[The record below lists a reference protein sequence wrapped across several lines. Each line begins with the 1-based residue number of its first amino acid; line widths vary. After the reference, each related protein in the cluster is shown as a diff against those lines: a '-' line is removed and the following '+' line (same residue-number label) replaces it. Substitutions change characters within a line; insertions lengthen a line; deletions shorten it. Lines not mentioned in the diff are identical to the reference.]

1 MSAQVIAV
9 SSDAKNNF
17 SKINQPSIRLIEGLG
32 VDGDAHYGKTVQH
45 IYLVKKDPT
54 APNLRQVHLMHAELF
69 DELADQ
75 GFEIL
80 PGDIGENIT
89 TRGIDLLG
97 LPTGARLTIS
107 DTVIEVT
114 GLRMPCKQLDDFQKG
129 LTKAVL
135 DKDADGHLII
145 KSGVMGIVVKGGEIR
160 AGDEIVIKLPTQP
173 HRSLSPV

>member
-9 SSDAKNNF
+9 SSDAENNF
-17 SKINQPSIRLIEGLG
+17 SKINQPSIHLIEGLG
-32 VDGDAHYGKTVQH
+32 VDGDAHNGKTVQH

-69 DELADQ
+69 DELTNQ
-75 GFEIL
+75 GFNIQ

-89 TRGIDLLG
+89 TRGIDLLD
-97 LPTGARLTIS
+97 LPTGTRLAISETI
-107 DTVIEVT
+107 IEVT

-135 DKDADGHLII
+135 DKDADGNLII
-145 KSGVMGIVVKGGEIR
+145 KSGIMGTVVKGGDIQ
-160 AGDEIVIKLPTQP
+160 AGDEIVIQLPALP
-173 HRSLSPV
+173 HHRLIPV